1 MTSDNAKDAEIAS
14 LKKKLEA
21 QVQLNRNQGNT
32 ISSQAGHFHALVRET
47 AQLNTEKERM
57 QEEKHKKELADMQ
70 KKHDDEMAE
79 LLRDFAIQGIGE
91 ELPRKKARVAD
102 GDGEEEGAKEGE
114 EKAEVEG
121 EKEEEEPVIVIIT
134 VPTEYCRY
142 GRRCKTWAVCTQAG
156 KKHEELKQIAKY
168 RGFYK
173 EFKEGRLKAVYAEQQ
188 VLVTEMVKV
197 RGASQ

>member
-1 MTSDNAKDAEIAS
+1 MTSNNAKDAEIAS

-32 ISSQAGHFHALVRET
+32 ISSQAGHFHARVRERET

-57 QEEKHKKELADMQ
+57 QEEKHKKELTDMQ

-79 LLRDFAIQGIGE
+79 LLRNFAMQGIGE

-102 GDGEEEGAKEGE
+102 GDGEAEGAKEGE

-121 EKEEEEPVIVIIT
+121 EKEEEEPVIVTIT

-142 GRRCKTWAVCTQAG
+142 GRRCKIWVVCTQAG
-156 KKHEELKQIAKY
+156 KKHEDLKQIAKD
-168 RGFYK
+168 RGYHK
-173 EFKEGRLKAVYAEQQ
+173 
-188 VLVTEMVKV
+188 
-197 RGASQ
+197 